1 MKNTDGIIIAFVAG
15 AALGALAGVLFAPR
29 KGSKTREMLREEGQK
44 MVDNLVDR
52 FDETLEK
59 LSNLKDDLLDAVD
72 ETDETITKESA

>member
-59 LSNLKDDLLDAVD
+59 FSSLKDDLMDTLD
-72 ETDETITKESA
+72 ETDETITKESV

>member
-15 AALGALAGVLFAPR
+15 AALGALAGILFAPR

-52 FDETLEK
+52 FEETLEK
-59 LSNLKDDLLDAVD
+59 INSLKDDLLDAVD
-72 ETDETITKESA
+72 ETDETITKESV